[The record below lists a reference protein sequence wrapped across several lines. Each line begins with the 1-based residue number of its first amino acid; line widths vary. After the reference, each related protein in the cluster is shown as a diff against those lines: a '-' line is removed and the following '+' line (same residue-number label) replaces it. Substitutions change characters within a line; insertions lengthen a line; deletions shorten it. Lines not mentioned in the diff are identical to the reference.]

1 MSSIGII
8 NHIEIYVSDLKATRR
23 FWDLLLLEN
32 LGYTIH
38 QKWKTGVSYVLKD
51 TYIVFVQS
59 THLMP
64 AYNRTRVGLNHLAFS
79 VSSIAQLDNIRD
91 QLCQAN
97 YTELYT
103 DRYPHAAGDDTFA
116 LFFEDPDQIK
126 VEVVVYKE

>member
-1 MSSIGII
+1 M
-8 NHIEIYVSDLKATRR
+8 
-23 FWDLLLLEN
+23 LLLEN

-38 QKWKTGVSYVLKD
+38 QKWKTGISYVLKD

-64 AYNRTRVGLNHLAFS
+64 AYNRTHVGLNHLAFS
-79 VSSIAQLDNIRD
+79 VSSIAQLDNMRA

-116 LFFEDPDQIK
+116 LFF
-126 VEVVVYKE
+126 

>member
-1 MSSIGII
+1 MSSNGII

-32 LGYTIH
+32 LGYTVH
-38 QKWKTGVSYVLKD
+38 QKWETGVSYALKD

-64 AYNRTRVGLNHLAFS
+64 AYNRTHIGLNHLAFS

-91 QLCQAN
+91 QL
-97 YTELYT
+97 
-103 DRYPHAAGDDTFA
+103 
-116 LFFEDPDQIK
+116 
-126 VEVVVYKE
+126 